1 MKRLTV
7 LFPLFRAYRWNLVSN
22 AVLNAIGAVLSL
34 FSFLS
39 VVPFLRILFSGKST
53 PTKVEVIPLADDIPG
68 KIGAWFDGYVL
79 EVGTS
84 HALIIVCIAV
94 IVLAVM
100 KNLVSYLAMYS
111 LATIRTGVS
120 RDLRN
125 KMYGRVLGMS
135 MGWFT
140 DSRKGD
146 VLSRLTV
153 DLNEVEVSI
162 VGSIEVMFKSPLIV
176 FISIGALFALSWELT
191 IFALVFLPISGV
203 LISMIAKKLKHSAQR
218 SKEELGSL
226 VNILEETL
234 SGVRI
239 VKAFGVEK
247 FFTNRFFSRN
257 QKHFMAMRKMYRR
270 EYLSSPV
277 SEVISLTVMAI
288 LLGYGGHIVLD
299 GSTGLTGDW
308 FIGYLVVFSQII
320 PPARAFSDGWF
331 RINKGVA
338 SLDRLE
344 EMLIVSNPV
353 PDAPKGSTPFKELES
368 GISFNNVSYSYSNQA
383 VLKELSL
390 DIKKG
395 EVIALVGASG
405 SGKTTLSNLLIR
417 FDDPSKGSIEID
429 GRDLRDI
436 PVSSWR
442 EELGVVTQE
451 SILFHGTIAS
461 NISLGEENVDNDR
474 IVLSAK
480 AAQVMEFAS
489 KMPDGLETS
498 VGDGGGRLSGG
509 QRQRV
514 ALARA
519 LYRDPSILVLDEAT
533 SALDAA
539 SEHEVQKALDA
550 AMENRT
556 VLVIAHRLS
565 TVSKADRIVLLS
577 EGRIEESGTH
587 DELIANGGRYSELVK
602 LQSFSS

>member
-22 AVLNAIGAVLSL
+22 AVLNAIGAILSL

-353 PDAPKGSTPFKELES
+353 PDAPKGSTPFKELKS

-461 NISLGEENVDNDR
+461 NISLGEENVDNER
-474 IVLSAK
+474 LALSAK

-489 KMPDGLETS
+489 EMPDGLETS

>member
-1 MKRLTV
+1 MKRLSV

-53 PTKVEVIPLADDIPG
+53 PTKVDVIPLADDIPG

-79 EVGTS
+79 EGGNS
-84 HALIIVCIAV
+84 HALIMVCIAV
-94 IVLAVM
+94 IVLAIM

-120 RDLRN
+120 RDLRDR
-125 KMYGRVLGMS
+125 MYGRVLGMS

-176 FISIGALFALSWELT
+176 FISIMALFALSWELT
-191 IFALVFLPISGV
+191 IFALIFLPISGI
-203 LISMIAKKLKHSAQR
+203 LISRIAKKLKQSAKR
-218 SKEELGSL
+218 GKEELGSL

-239 VKAFGVEK
+239 IKAFGVEK
-247 FFTNRFFSRN
+247 FFSNRFNSRN
-257 QKHFMAMRKMYRR
+257 QKHFMAMRKMFRR

-344 EMLIVSNPV
+344 EMLVVSNPV
-353 PDAPKGSTPFKELES
+353 PNAPEDSLPFVELET
-368 GISFNNVSYSYSNQA
+368 GISFNNVSYSYGNQS
-383 VLKELSL
+383 VLTELSL

-417 FDDPSKGSIEID
+417 FDDPTKGSVEID

-436 PVSSWR
+436 PAFSWR
-442 EELGVVTQE
+442 QKLGVVTQE

-461 NISLGEENVDNDR
+461 NISLGEKVVDNER
-474 IVLSAK
+474 LIQSAK

-489 KMPDGLETS
+489 RMPEGLQTP
-498 VGDGGGRLSGG
+498 VGDSGGRLSGG

-519 LYRDPSILVLDEAT
+519 LYRNPSILVLDEAT

-550 AMENRT
+550 AMKNRT

-577 EGRIEESGTH
+577 EGRIQESGTH
-587 DELIANGGRYSELVK
+587 DELIALNGGYAELVK